1 MLRAVRAI
9 LHGPL
14 PDKWSG
20 VADASHLWRRL
31 PFIILLGALMLFG
44 FFPRLLVDKIEPSVG
59 PIVAKFAEVG
69 SPAFGRPGATMAYD
83 RRYPNPRP
91 PEGGTPN
98 VVDMPTLRGGSEDF
112 TLRN

>member
-1 MLRAVRAI
+1 
-9 LHGPL
+9 
-14 PDKWSG
+14 
-20 VADASHLWRRL
+20 
-31 PFIILLGALMLFG
+31 
-44 FFPRLLVDKIEPSVG
+44 
-59 PIVAKFAEVG
+59 
-69 SPAFGRPGATMAYD
+69 MAYD